1 LGTRAA
7 LGGAPVA
14 GGKPALARAE
24 LGQVFFEESNMRARF
39 RHSRRGFTLI
49 ELLVVIAIIGVLIA
63 LLLPAVQK
71 VREAAS
77 RTQCANN
84 LKQLALAFHSYN
96 DTVGT
101 LPTGWVTS
109 KNGAGTPTTS
119 CLNFP
124 TLTPCP
130 GWAWTTLI
138 LPFIEQQSLY
148 QLLNPDTTTP
158 GPPGPEGP
166 NPLTNVLAANGTY
179 KMGNGTVITTA
190 TFQTALKVYVCPSDQ
205 PEILNPYFGSSSG
218 STDGN
223 YAKTNYVINRYVCG
237 PDARWDATDFNNG
250 IVVSY
255 KSNPYPVAQIPDGTS
270 NTVMI
275 GERDTVYNVGGTA
288 LIRNN
293 LTTAAIEGR
302 PGYGLNP
309 RPMNSYQGSYAGGT
323 TNCGGCPKEHY
334 LSSDGNRLAF
344 SSLHPGGCNF
354 ALCDGSVRFIA
365 DGISSDPL
373 GNTAQ
378 YPIDSHFQTQWFN
391 YTLNLI
397 LIANDGFPTGDF

>member
-1 LGTRAA
+1 MQYWSLPDR
-7 LGGAPVA
+7 LQCIP
-14 GGKPALARAE
+14 PAIDVRS
-24 LGQVFFEESNMRARF
+24 FFEESIMRCGF
-39 RHSRRGFTLI
+39 HPSRRAFTLI
-49 ELLVVIAIIGVLIA
+49 ELLVVIAIIGILIA

-71 VREAAS
+71 VREAMNRAK
-77 RTQCANN
+77 CANN
-84 LKQLALAFHSYN
+84 LKQLALAFHGYN
-96 DTVGT
+96 DVFGT

-109 KNGAGTPTTS
+109 PSGAPMPTTN
-119 CLNFP
+119 CLQNP
-124 TLTPCP
+124 ALTPCP

-138 LPFIEQQSLY
+138 LPFIEQQNLY
-148 QLLNPDTTTP
+148 QLLNPDVTTP
-158 GPPGPEGP
+158 GPGVP
-166 NPLTNVLAANGTY
+166 NPIPNVLVAGASY
-179 KMGNGTVITTA
+179 QMGDGTVITTA
-190 TFQTALKVYVCPSDQ
+190 TFQTSLKVYLCPSDQ
-205 PEILNPYFGSSSG
+205 DQLLNPYFGSASG

-255 KSNPYPVAQIPDGTS
+255 KTNPYPVGQIPDGTS

-288 LIRNN
+288 LIRNT

-302 PGYGLNP
+302 PGYGINP
-309 RPMNSYQGSYAGGT
+309 RPTNPYQGNYAGGA
-323 TNCGGCPKEHY
+323 TNCGGCPKAHY

-344 SSLHPGGCNF
+344 SSLHTGGCNF
-354 ALCDGSVRFIA
+354 AFCDGSVRFIT
-365 DGISSDPL
+365 DQISSDPL

-397 LIANDGFPTGDF
+397 LIANDGKATGQF

>member
-1 LGTRAA
+1 
-7 LGGAPVA
+7 
-14 GGKPALARAE
+14 
-24 LGQVFFEESNMRARF
+24 MRPRF
-39 RHSRRGFTLI
+39 HRSRQAFTLI

-71 VREAAS
+71 VREAAH
-77 RTQCANN
+77 RAQCSNN
-84 LKQLALAFHSYN
+84 LKQLALAFHGYN
-96 DTVGT
+96 DTFGT

-109 KNGAGTPTTS
+109 TKGAPNPTTA
-119 CLNFP
+119 CLQNP

-138 LPFIEQQSLY
+138 LPFIEQQNLY

-158 GPPGPEGP
+158 GPPGPGVP
-166 NPLTNVLAANGTY
+166 NPLPNVLAEGASY
-179 KMGNGTVITTA
+179 QMGNGTVITTA
-190 TFQTALKVYVCPSDQ
+190 TFQATVKVYLCPSDQ
-205 PEILNPYFGSSSG
+205 PETLNPYFGSTSG
-218 STDGN
+218 ATDGN
-223 YAKTNYVINRYVCG
+223 YAKTNYVVNRYVCG

-255 KSNPYPVAQIPDGTS
+255 KTNPYPVSQIPDGTS

-288 LIRNN
+288 FIRSN
-293 LTTAAIEGR
+293 LTTAPIEGR

-309 RPMNSYQGSYAGGT
+309 RPQNPYQGSYAGGQ
-323 TNCGGCPKEHY
+323 TNCNLCPKQHY

-344 SSLHPGGCNF
+344 SSAHPGGCNF
-354 ALCDGSVRFIA
+354 AFCDGSVRFIA
-365 DGISSDPL
+365 DAISSDPL

-378 YPIDSHFQTQWFN
+378 YPIDSHYQTQWLN

-397 LIANDGFPTGDF
+397 LIGNDGLPTGDF